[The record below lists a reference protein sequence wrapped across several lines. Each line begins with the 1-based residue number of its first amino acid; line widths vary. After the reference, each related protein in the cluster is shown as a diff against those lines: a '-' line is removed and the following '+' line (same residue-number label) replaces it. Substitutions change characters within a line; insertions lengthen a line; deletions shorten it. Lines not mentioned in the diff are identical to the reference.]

1 MEDFVRIFLVED
13 EELLQDVLE
22 MALEDGGF
30 SVTKAFT
37 AEQAIKILDSQGIR
51 FRVLISDVNLGSSN
65 MTGWDVAKHARQIND
80 TLPVV
85 YMPGASAHEWGSM
98 GVPNSVLMIK
108 PFAPAQIVTAVSQL
122 LNMEQGS

>member
-1 MEDFVRIFLVED
+1 MEDSVRIFLVED
-13 EELLQDVLE
+13 EELIHNVLE

-37 AEQAIKILDSQGIR
+37 AEQAIEILDDQGTR
-51 FRVLISDVNLGSSN
+51 FRALISDIILGSSN
-65 MTGWDVAKHARQIND
+65 MTGWDVAKHARQMND

-85 YMPGASAHEWGSM
+85 YMTGTSANDWGSM

-108 PFAPAQIVTAVSQL
+108 PFAPAQMVTAVSQL
-122 LNMEQGS
+122 LNTEQGS

>member
-1 MEDFVRIFLVED
+1 MEDSVRIFLVED
-13 EELLQDVLE
+13 EELIQNVLE

-37 AEQAIKILDSQGIR
+37 AEQAIEILDDQGTR
-51 FRVLISDVNLGSSN
+51 FRALISDINLGSSN
-65 MTGWDVAKHARQIND
+65 MTGWDIAKHARQMND

-85 YMPGASAHEWGSM
+85 YMTGASANEWGSR

-108 PFAPAQIVTAVSQL
+108 PFAPAQMVTAVSQL
-122 LNMEQGS
+122 LNTEQGS